1 MVALQSGQMSV
12 ILLNAL
18 PTLSA
23 ITITVHAIL
32 LVALVPLAKPLPLA
46 LSVFLL
52 LSSLCVIVITK
63 ALQSL
68 ALAPLSRIPLLGPG
82 LDKFAAKP
90 T

>member
-1 MVALQSGQMSV
+1 MSV

-46 LSVFLL
+46 LSVFL
-52 LSSLCVIVITK
+52 S
-63 ALQSL
+63 ASL
-68 ALAPLSRIPLLGPG
+68 AFLTVRNCNYESPAVACPCPPVSHPSAWPRLRQVCC
-82 LDKFAAKP
+82 
-90 T
+90 

>member
-1 MVALQSGQMSV
+1 MSV

-46 LSVFLL
+46 FSLYLSLTFLAVRNCNCE
-52 LSSLCVIVITK
+52 SP
-63 ALQSL
+63 AL
-68 ALAPLSRIPLLGPG
+68 APAPLSRIPLLGPG